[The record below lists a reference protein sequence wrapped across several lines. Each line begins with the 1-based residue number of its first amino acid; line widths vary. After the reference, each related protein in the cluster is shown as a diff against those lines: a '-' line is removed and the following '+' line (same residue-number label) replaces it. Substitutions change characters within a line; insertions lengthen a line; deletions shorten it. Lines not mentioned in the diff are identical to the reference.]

1 MKIINEKGK
10 LFGIINVVDLL
21 VLLLIVAVAAAGAV
35 HGLKGRSAQ
44 EGVQTAG
51 EEMYCY
57 ATIVTRLQP
66 PEMGDYLNVGDH
78 LVANGS
84 YTEAEIVSVDVQPGA
99 YVGVNSDGVAVE
111 STHPIWKDITVV
123 AKQKLD
129 PNSVTLK
136 LGGQEIRVGY
146 DYILK
151 TQNVEAKAVIRGIE
165 WKSE

>member
-10 LFGIINVVDLL
+10 LFGLINIVDLI
-21 VLLLIVAVAAAGAV
+21 VLIVIVALVAAMGV
-35 HGLKGRSAQ
+35 RYMSGRSQQGETQASS
-44 EGVQTAG
+44 

-57 ATIVTRLQP
+57 ATIVARLQP
-66 PEMGDYLNVGDH
+66 PEMGEYLNVGDH

-84 YTEAEIVSVDVQPGA
+84 FTDAEIVSVDVEPGA
-99 YVGVNSDGVAVE
+99 YVGVNDEGVAVE

-129 PNSVTLK
+129 PNAVTLK

-151 TQNVEAKAVIRGIE
+151 TQNVEADAVIRGIE